1 MPEDSQDKPTSNDD
15 RTIPSRAD
23 IRITPDNPLPA
34 PPQRPASK
42 PLTEKAEKALSFS
55 DPLPQP
61 VPSQPSESASHVVEL
76 PWTLQQFF
84 SGEIDLY
91 AELSERFPSMPLM
104 STFHKRSL
112 GTKRGVATLGTQDGS
127 AMLLVETDSV
137 SKVMQISFTHSSML
151 TLRFRFDDLSNESRA
166 YWLENMRREH
176 GGRAFLGGQSRYERD
191 CLICF
196 PRKYFTNLYA
206 FSPNHFESAAR
217 LTPEVTRKLLDWLES
232 YWKPDAPAEEPPKPL
247 TTW

>member
-1 MPEDSQDKPTSNDD
+1 MPDDSQNKPNPSDD

-23 IRITPDNPLPA
+23 IRITPDNTMSA
-34 PPQRPASK
+34 RSASK
-42 PLTEKAEKALSFS
+42 PLSEKAEKALSTPGHS
-55 DPLPQP
+55 GDISHAQP
-61 VPSQPSESASHVVEL
+61 TETEHEL

-91 AELSERFPSMPLM
+91 AELSERFPNMPLM

-112 GTKRGVATLGTQDGS
+112 GTKRGVATLGMQDGS
-127 AMLLVETDSV
+127 AAVMVETDSAT
-137 SKVMQISFTHSSML
+137 KILQLSFTYSSML
-151 TLRFRFDDLSNESRA
+151 TLRFRYDDLSNDSRA
-166 YWLENMRREH
+166 YWLENMRREA

-191 CLICF
+191 LLICF

-206 FSPNHFESAAR
+206 FSPNHFEAAAR

-232 YWKPDAPAEEPPKPL
+232 YWKPDAPGEDAPRPL